1 MINTSNITCPKCGA
15 EIPLTE
21 AVSHRIREELAADFE
36 QQRQEQNAALAER
49 EGKLAKL
56 KNELDQQAKSVNEAV
71 AQQLAAERTKL
82 AAEAR
87 QQAEEK
93 LGVQL
98 NDLRDQVGKQQARLR
113 QAQAAELE
121 LLTQKKDLEEA
132 RERLDL
138 ELAKRL
144 DSERKQIADKA
155 REQGVE
161 TERLRVAEKE
171 EVIKG
176 LQEQIA
182 ALKQRAEQGSTQLQG
197 ESLEVTLEESLRQ
210 SFPYDEIL
218 EIKKGERGAD
228 VKQLVRTNAGLDC
241 GTILWE
247 AKRARNWAASW
258 TEKLKENQREAKAEL
273 AVLVTTCPPPGLR
286 GIGQQDGVWV
296 CEPVF
301 ACVLAKALRH
311 GLVGTA
317 IQRTQESGR
326 ADKMTQLYDYLCSVE
341 FRQHIEGVVESFV
354 GLQEQLAAEQ
364 RVFARQWKER
374 EQQITKAIQHTASL
388 YGSIQGIAGR
398 ASLPEIQSLQL
409 PATAEPGAETKSP
422 KSEPAA

>member
-1 MINTSNITCPKCGA
+1 MNNVSNITCPKCGA

-21 AVSHRIREELAADFE
+21 AVSHRIREGLAAEFE
-36 QQRQEQNAALAER
+36 KQRQEQNAALAER

-56 KNELDQQAKSVNEAV
+56 QSELEQRAKSVNAAV
-71 AQQLAAERTKL
+71 AEQLAAERKKL
-82 AAEAR
+82 AAAAQ

-98 NDLRDQVGKQQARLR
+98 KDLQDQVGKQQARLK

-121 LLTQKKDLEEA
+121 LLKQKKALDEA
-132 RERLDL
+132 REQLDL

-144 DSERKQIADKA
+144 DSERKGIADKA
-155 REQGVE
+155 RQQGVE

-182 ALKQRAEQGSTQLQG
+182 ALKQRSEQGSMQLQG
-197 ESLEVTLEESLRQ
+197 ESLEVTLEEGLRQ
-210 SFPYDEIL
+210 CFPYDEIL
-218 EIKKGERGAD
+218 EVKKGERGAD
-228 VKQLVRTNAGLDC
+228 LKQRVRTNAGLDC

-247 AKRARNWAASW
+247 AKRAKNWSTSW
-258 TEKLKENQREAKAEL
+258 TEKLKEDQREAKAEL

-286 GIGQQDGVWV
+286 GMDEHDGVWV
-296 CEPVF
+296 CEPPFVC
-301 ACVLAKALRH
+301 ALARLMRN
-311 GLVGTA
+311 GLISTA
-317 IQRTQESGR
+317 VQRTQESGR
-326 ADKMTQLYDYLCSVE
+326 ADKMTQLYNYLCSIE
-341 FRQHIEGVVESFV
+341 FRQHIEGVVEAYV

-374 EQQITKAIQHTASL
+374 EQQITKAIQHTAGL
-388 YGSIQGIAGR
+388 YGSIQGLAGR

-409 PATAEPGAETKSP
+409 PAPAEPGAETKGP